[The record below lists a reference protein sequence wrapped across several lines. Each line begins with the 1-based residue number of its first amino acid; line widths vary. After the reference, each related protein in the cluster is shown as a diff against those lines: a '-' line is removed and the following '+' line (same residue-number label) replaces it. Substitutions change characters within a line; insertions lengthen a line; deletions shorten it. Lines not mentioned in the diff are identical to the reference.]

1 MKTWRLLWRLIRFR
15 PGTFLA
21 SGLMASILFYVFP
34 LLPGLIVRQLFN
46 DLTGGQ
52 TAGLSVTSLIALF
65 VGAGVGRVVSLSGA
79 IYAES
84 TLQLTLAALLRR
96 NLFERIMQRP
106 GARSVPYSAG
116 EAISRFRDDVWAVVH
131 SVSWTVDPLGQ
142 AIVTVVALVILVRI
156 NPLVTVVVLLP
167 LLLVLGMVNLFT
179 SRIRRL
185 HQASQEGIGEVTSFL
200 GEIFGAMLA
209 VKVAGAEERVSAHFE
224 MLNEQR
230 RRATLRDKL
239 LSETLNS
246 VSFNTGNLGTGI
258 LLLLIAQSLRSGSF
272 TVGDFALF
280 VSYLGWLT
288 QVTGMFGRFMTMYR
302 QTQVSVDRLEVL
314 LQGAP
319 ADEMVQHSRVYLRG
333 PLPEVSFTPKTDADR
348 LTTLEARGLS
358 YRYAGTHRGIDRVDL
373 ALPHGS
379 FTVITGRI
387 DAGKTTL
394 LRVLLGL
401 LPADSGE
408 VRWNDEPITDWAAY
422 LVPPRV
428 AYTAQAPQLFSES
441 LRDNILLGIPQD
453 HADLSGALN
462 AATLERDVAEME
474 HGLETMIGPRGV
486 RLSGGQ
492 VQRAAAARMFVREA
506 ELLVF
511 DDLSSALDVQ
521 TEQLLWQRL
530 ADRSETT
537 CLVVSHRRPA
547 LRRADHIIVLKDCR
561 IEAEGNL
568 DELLDGCEEM
578 RHLWQGHLEP
588 IDQDGGPVGETMHSA
603 VASDG
608 V

>member
-1 MKTWRLLWRLIRFR
+1 MKTWRLLWRLILFR
-15 PGTFLA
+15 PGVFLA

-52 TAGLSVTSLIALF
+52 KAGLTITSLIALF
-65 VGAGVGRVVSLSGA
+65 VAAGVGRVVSLSGA

-96 NLFERIMQRP
+96 NLFERIMERP

-116 EAISRFRDDVWAVVH
+116 EAISRFRNDVWAVVQFL
-131 SVSWTVDPLGQ
+131 SWTVDPLGQ
-142 AIVTVVALVILVRI
+142 AIVTVIALVILIQI

-167 LLLVLGMVNLFT
+167 LLAVLGMVNLFA
-179 SRIRRL
+179 SRIRHL
-185 HQASQEGIGEVTSFL
+185 HRASQEGIGEVTGFL
-200 GEIFGAMLA
+200 GEIFGAALA
-209 VKVAGAEERVSAHFE
+209 VKVAGAEERVGSHFE
-224 MLNEQR
+224 LLNEQR
-230 RRATLRDKL
+230 RRATLKDKL

-288 QVTGMFGRFMTMYR
+288 QVTGMFGRFITMYR

-319 ADEMVQHSRVYLRG
+319 ADEMVKHRPVYVRE
-333 PLPEVSFTPKTDADR
+333 PYPEIPFTPKTDSDR
-348 LTTLEARGLS
+348 LTRLAAHDLS
-358 YRYAGTHRGIDRVDL
+358 YHYAGTHRGVEQVDL
-373 ALPHGS
+373 DLPRGS

-387 DAGKTTL
+387 GAGKTTL

-408 VRWNDEPITDWAAY
+408 VHWNDELVADWAAH

-428 AYTAQAPQLFSES
+428 AYTAQAPRLFSES
-441 LRDNILLGIPQD
+441 LRNNILLGIPED
-453 HADLSGALN
+453 HADLSAALN
-462 AATLERDVAEME
+462 AAALEQDVAEME

-521 TEQLLWQRL
+521 TEQLLWHRL
-530 ADRSETT
+530 TERAEST

-547 LRRADHIIVLKDCR
+547 LRRADHIIVLKNGR
-561 IEAEGNL
+561 IEAEGRL
-568 DELLDGCEEM
+568 DELLSGCEEM
-578 RHLWQGHLEP
+578 QRLWQGHVEP
-588 IDQDGGPVGETMHSA
+588 VEQDGRPPGETMHPA